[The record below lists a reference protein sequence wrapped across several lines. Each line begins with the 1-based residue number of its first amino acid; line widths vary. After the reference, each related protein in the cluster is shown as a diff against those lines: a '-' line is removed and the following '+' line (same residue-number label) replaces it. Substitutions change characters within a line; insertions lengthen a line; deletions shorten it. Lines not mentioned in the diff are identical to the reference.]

1 MEFQVL
7 RRCSKSIAHLLC
19 CRSSASMVSIR
30 GSFDSNCSM
39 LEAST
44 ESMDV

>member
-1 MEFQVL
+1 MELQLL

-19 CRSSASMVSIR
+19 CRSSTPMVSIR
-30 GSFDSNCSM
+30 GLFHSNWSM

-44 ESMDV
+44 ESMVM